1 MRTSAYGQGTFWS
14 LLFSRHNLGISSRF
28 CLFGAR
34 SSENKAL
41 TKSYTKYIQ
50 FLGRCL
56 MSFCAFDNLVA
67 KLAVFFLC
75 QKMAVQFR
83 YLVKILSVW
92 GVEQ

>member
-1 MRTSAYGQGTFWS
+1 MRTPAYGQGTLWS
-14 LLFSRHNLGISSRF
+14 LLFRRHNLGISASF

-56 MSFCAFDNLVA
+56 MSFSAFDNLVA
-67 KLAVFFLC
+67 KLAVFFFVS
-75 QKMAVQFR
+75 KNGGA
-83 YLVKILSVW
+83 I
-92 GVEQ
+92 